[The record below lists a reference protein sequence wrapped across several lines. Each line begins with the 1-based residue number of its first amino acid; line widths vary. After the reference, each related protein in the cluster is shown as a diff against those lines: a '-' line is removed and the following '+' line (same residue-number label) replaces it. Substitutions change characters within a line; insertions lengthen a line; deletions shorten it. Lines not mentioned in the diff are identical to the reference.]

1 MSDETKMTEA
11 EANTE
16 EQPANETPT
25 EDSGVAEHLATAEQ
39 DAPLPEESAAESAPQ
54 VVAEAVAEPVAE
66 AAAEPVAEAVAEPEA
81 EAVAEPEA
89 EAVAEPEAEA
99 AAEPVAEAVAE
110 PVAEAVAE
118 PVAEAVAEPVAEAV
132 AEPVAEAVA
141 EPEAEAVAEPE
152 AEAVAEPEAEA
163 VAESESEG
171 DEKDDA
177 SAEVDAGSSKPEQ
190 VAPTFNRVEGP
201 AIFNR
206 AKQGNQRRNPR
217 HVGNDV
223 RIDEIGYKNVQVL
236 SRFVD
241 NYGRIHNRR
250 KTRVTAKMQRKVTRA
265 IKRARHLALMPYTGE
280 HIRITG
286 RRS

>member
-1 MSDETKMTEA
+1 MSDESKVTEA

-16 EQPANETPT
+16 EQPAAETPT
-25 EDSGVAEHLATAEQ
+25 GEDTPVL
-39 DAPLPEESAAESAPQ
+39 EESPTENAPQ
-54 VVAEAVAEPVAE
+54 AVADTDGDSEAEAVAEPVVE
-66 AAAEPVAEAVAEPEA
+66 AAAEPEA

-89 EAVAEPEAEA
+89 EAVAEPVVEAVAEPEVEAAAEPEAEA
-99 AAEPVAEAVAE
+99 AAEPVV
-110 PVAEAVAE
+110 
-118 PVAEAVAEPVAEAV
+118 
-132 AEPVAEAVA
+132 EAVA
-141 EPEAEAVAEPE
+141 EPEAETATDSAGPE
-152 AEAVAEPEAEA
+152 
-163 VAESESEG
+163 S
-171 DEKDDA
+171 
-177 SAEVDAGSSKPEQ
+177 DAGGSQQEQ
-190 VAPTFNRVEGP
+190 TAPTFNRVEGP

-223 RIDEIGYKNVQVL
+223 RIDEINYKNVQVL

-286 RRS
+286 RRG

>member
-54 VVAEAVAEPVAE
+54 VVAEAAAEPVAE

-81 EAVAEPEA
+81 EAVAEP
-89 EAVAEPEAEA
+89 
-99 AAEPVAEAVAE
+99 VAEAVAE
-110 PVAEAVAE
+110 PVTEAAE
-118 PVAEAVAEPVAEAV
+118 AEAV

-141 EPEAEAVAEPE
+141 EPEPE

-163 VAESESEG
+163 AAESESEG
-171 DEKDDA
+171 DEEDSA
-177 SAEVDAGSSKPEQ
+177 SAEVDAGSSQPEQ

>member
-66 AAAEPVAEAVAEPEA
+66 AAAEPEA

-89 EAVAEPEAEA
+89 EAVAEPVAEAVAEPAAEA

-141 EPEAEAVAEPE
+141 EPEAEAA
-152 AEAVAEPEAEA
+152 
-163 VAESESEG
+163 AESESEG
-171 DEKDDA
+171 DEEDSA

-286 RRS
+286 RRN

>member
-54 VVAEAVAEPVAE
+54 VVAEAVAEPEAEAAAEPVAEAAAEPVAE

-89 EAVAEPEAEA
+89 EAA
-99 AAEPVAEAVAE
+99 
-110 PVAEAVAE
+110 
-118 PVAEAVAEPVAEAV
+118 
-132 AEPVAEAVA
+132 
-141 EPEAEAVAEPE
+141 
-152 AEAVAEPEAEA
+152 
-163 VAESESEG
+163 AESESEG
-171 DEKDDA
+171 DEEDSA
-177 SAEVDAGSSKPEQ
+177 SAEVDAGSSQPEQ
-190 VAPTFNRVEGP
+190 VAPSFNRVEGP

-286 RRS
+286 RRN

>member
-1 MSDETKMTEA
+1 MSDENKVTEA

-16 EQPANETPT
+16 EQPAAETPT
-25 EDSGVAEHLATAEQ
+25 GE
-39 DAPLPEESAAESAPQ
+39 DAPVQAESPAENAPQ
-54 VVAEAVAEPVAE
+54 AVADTDGDSEAEMVAEPE
-66 AAAEPVAEAVAEPEA
+66 PQAAAEPVVEAVAEPEA
-81 EAVAEPEA
+81 EAVAEAETATDSAGPE
-89 EAVAEPEAEA
+89 
-99 AAEPVAEAVAE
+99 
-110 PVAEAVAE
+110 
-118 PVAEAVAEPVAEAV
+118 
-132 AEPVAEAVA
+132 
-141 EPEAEAVAEPE
+141 
-152 AEAVAEPEAEA
+152 
-163 VAESESEG
+163 S
-171 DEKDDA
+171 
-177 SAEVDAGSSKPEQ
+177 DAGGSQQEQ
-190 VAPTFNRVEGP
+190 TAPTFNRVEGP

-223 RIDEIGYKNVQVL
+223 RIDEIDYKNVQVL

-286 RRS
+286 RRG

>member
-54 VVAEAVAEPVAE
+54 VVAEAVAEPEAEAAAEPVAE
-66 AAAEPVAEAVAEPEA
+66 AAAEPVAEAA
-81 EAVAEPEA
+81 
-89 EAVAEPEAEA
+89 
-99 AAEPVAEAVAE
+99 
-110 PVAEAVAE
+110 
-118 PVAEAVAEPVAEAV
+118 AEPVAEAV

-152 AEAVAEPEAEA
+152 AEAA
-163 VAESESEG
+163 AESESEG
-171 DEKDDA
+171 DEEDSA
-177 SAEVDAGSSKPEQ
+177 SAEVDAGSSQPEQ
-190 VAPTFNRVEGP
+190 VAPSFNRVEGP

-286 RRS
+286 RRN

>member
-1 MSDETKMTEA
+1 MKRS
-11 EANTE
+11 
-16 EQPANETPT
+16 
-25 EDSGVAEHLATAEQ
+25 S
-39 DAPLPEESAAESAPQ
+39 
-54 VVAEAVAEPVAE
+54 
-66 AAAEPVAEAVAEPEA
+66 
-81 EAVAEPEA
+81 
-89 EAVAEPEAEA
+89 
-99 AAEPVAEAVAE
+99 
-110 PVAEAVAE
+110 
-118 PVAEAVAEPVAEAV
+118 
-132 AEPVAEAVA
+132 
-141 EPEAEAVAEPE
+141 
-152 AEAVAEPEAEA
+152 
-163 VAESESEG
+163 
-171 DEKDDA
+171 A
-177 SAEVDAGSSKPEQ
+177 SAEVDAGSSQPEQ
-190 VAPTFNRVEGP
+190 AAPTFNRVEGP

>member
-1 MSDETKMTEA
+1 MSDENKVTEA

-16 EQPANETPT
+16 EQPAAETPT
-25 EDSGVAEHLATAEQ
+25 GE
-39 DAPLPEESAAESAPQ
+39 DAPVQEESAPQ
-54 VVAEAVAEPVAE
+54 AVADTDGDS
-66 AAAEPVAEAVAEPEA
+66 EA

-89 EAVAEPEAEA
+89 EAVTEPETQAVAEPEAQA
-99 AAEPVAEAVAE
+99 AAEPVV
-110 PVAEAVAE
+110 
-118 PVAEAVAEPVAEAV
+118 
-132 AEPVAEAVA
+132 EAVA
-141 EPEAEAVAEPE
+141 EPEAEVVAE
-152 AEAVAEPEAEA
+152 
-163 VAESESEG
+163 
-171 DEKDDA
+171 
-177 SAEVDAGSSKPEQ
+177 AEVATDSAGLESDAGGSQQEQ
-190 VAPTFNRVEGP
+190 AAPTFNRVEGP

-223 RIDEIGYKNVQVL
+223 RIDEIDYKNVQVL

-286 RRS
+286 RRG

>member
-25 EDSGVAEHLATAEQ
+25 EDSGAAEHLATAEQ

-54 VVAEAVAEPVAE
+54 VVAEAVAEPE
-66 AAAEPVAEAVAEPEA
+66 
-81 EAVAEPEA
+81 
-89 EAVAEPEAEA
+89 
-99 AAEPVAEAVAE
+99 AEAVAE
-110 PVAEAVAE
+110 PVAEAA
-118 PVAEAVAEPVAEAV
+118 
-132 AEPVAEAVA
+132 
-141 EPEAEAVAEPE
+141 
-152 AEAVAEPEAEA
+152 
-163 VAESESEG
+163 AESESEG
-171 DEKDDA
+171 DEEDSS
-177 SAEVDAGSSKPEQ
+177 SAEVNAGSSQPEQ

-250 KTRVTAKMQRKVTRA
+250 KTRVTAKMQRKVTKA

>member
-1 MSDETKMTEA
+1 MSDETRMTA
-11 EANTE
+11 AGTADD
-16 EQPANETPT
+16 P
-25 EDSGVAEHLATAEQ
+25 STAEKS
-39 DAPLPEESAAESAPQ
+39 EPQ
-54 VVAEAVAEPVAE
+54 AVAEAETPSEAQPAAE
-66 AAAEPVAEAVAEPEA
+66 APAREARPPQGARN
-81 EAVAEPEA
+81 
-89 EAVAEPEAEA
+89 
-99 AAEPVAEAVAE
+99 
-110 PVAEAVAE
+110 
-118 PVAEAVAEPVAEAV
+118 
-132 AEPVAEAVA
+132 
-141 EPEAEAVAEPE
+141 
-152 AEAVAEPEAEA
+152 
-163 VAESESEG
+163 
-171 DEKDDA
+171 A
-177 SAEVDAGSSKPEQ
+177 SAPNPAG
-190 VAPTFNRVEGP
+190 APGPDRPGRGRAQQTPVSRVEGP

-223 RIDEIGYKNVQVL
+223 RIDEIDYKNVQVL

>member
-1 MSDETKMTEA
+1 MSDENKVNEA

-16 EQPANETPT
+16 EQPAGGTPT
-25 EDSGVAEHLATAEQ
+25 GE
-39 DAPLPEESAAESAPQ
+39 DAPVQEESVPQ
-54 VVAEAVAEPVAE
+54 AVADADGDS
-66 AAAEPVAEAVAEPEA
+66 EA
-81 EAVAEPEA
+81 EAVAEPEVQA
-89 EAVAEPEAEA
+89 AAEPVVEAVAEPET
-99 AAEPVAEAVAE
+99 
-110 PVAEAVAE
+110 
-118 PVAEAVAEPVAEAV
+118 
-132 AEPVAEAVA
+132 
-141 EPEAEAVAEPE
+141 EAETTTDSAGPE
-152 AEAVAEPEAEA
+152 
-163 VAESESEG
+163 S
-171 DEKDDA
+171 
-177 SAEVDAGSSKPEQ
+177 DAGGSQQEQ
-190 VAPTFNRVEGP
+190 TAPTFNRVEGP

-223 RIDEIGYKNVQVL
+223 RIDEIDYKNVQVL

-286 RRS
+286 RRG

>member
-1 MSDETKMTEA
+1 MSDETKMNEA
-11 EANTE
+11 E
-16 EQPANETPT
+16 EQPAAETQT
-25 EDSGVAEHLATAEQ
+25 EEA
-39 DAPLPEESAAESAPQ
+39 APVLEESPAESAPQ
-54 VVAEAVAEPVAE
+54 AEAEAAVEPEAEAVAEPVAE
-66 AAAEPVAEAVAEPEA
+66 EVAEPVAEAAPEPE
-81 EAVAEPEA
+81 V
-89 EAVAEPEAEA
+89 
-99 AAEPVAEAVAE
+99 EAVAE

-118 PVAEAVAEPVAEAV
+118 TEAEPVAETV
-132 AEPVAEAVA
+132 
-141 EPEAEAVAEPE
+141 
-152 AEAVAEPEAEA
+152 
-163 VAESESEG
+163 SEG
-171 DEKDDA
+171 AEEAADEA
-177 SAEVDAGSSKPEQ
+177 SAESDAGSSQQEQ
-190 VAPTFNRVEGP
+190 PVISFNRVEGP

-286 RRS
+286 RRG

>member
-1 MSDETKMTEA
+1 MSDETKMNEA
-11 EANTE
+11 EENTE
-16 EQPANETPT
+16 EQPAAETQT
-25 EDSGVAEHLATAEQ
+25 EE
-39 DAPLPEESAAESAPQ
+39 DAPVLEESPAESAPQ
-54 VVAEAVAEPVAE
+54 AEAE
-66 AAAEPVAEAVAEPEA
+66 AAVEPEA

-89 EAVAEPEAEA
+89 EAVAEPEAE
-99 AAEPVAEAVAE
+99 EVAE

-118 PVAEAVAEPVAEAV
+118 TEAEPVAETV
-132 AEPVAEAVA
+132 
-141 EPEAEAVAEPE
+141 
-152 AEAVAEPEAEA
+152 
-163 VAESESEG
+163 SEG
-171 DEKDDA
+171 AEEAADEA
-177 SAEVDAGSSKPEQ
+177 SAESDADSSQPEQ
-190 VAPTFNRVEGP
+190 PVISFNRVEGP

-286 RRS
+286 RRG

>member
-1 MSDETKMTEA
+1 MSDENRVTEA

-16 EQPANETPT
+16 EQPAAETPT
-25 EDSGVAEHLATAEQ
+25 GEN
-39 DAPLPEESAAESAPQ
+39 APVREESAPQ
-54 VVAEAVAEPVAE
+54 AVADTDGDSEAE
-66 AAAEPVAEAVAEPEA
+66 AAAEPEA
-81 EAVAEPEA
+81 EAVAE
-89 EAVAEPEAEA
+89 VEA
-99 AAEPVAEAVAE
+99 ATDSAG
-110 PVAEAVAE
+110 
-118 PVAEAVAEPVAEAV
+118 
-132 AEPVAEAVA
+132 
-141 EPEAEAVAEPE
+141 PE
-152 AEAVAEPEAEA
+152 
-163 VAESESEG
+163 S
-171 DEKDDA
+171 
-177 SAEVDAGSSKPEQ
+177 DAGGSQQEQ
-190 VAPTFNRVEGP
+190 TAPTFNRVEGP

-223 RIDEIGYKNVQVL
+223 RIDEIDYKNVQVL

-286 RRS
+286 RRG

>member
-25 EDSGVAEHLATAEQ
+25 EDSGAAEHLATAEQ

-54 VVAEAVAEPVAE
+54 VVAEAVAEPEAEAVAEPVAE
-66 AAAEPVAEAVAEPEA
+66 AAAEPVTEAVAEPEA

-89 EAVAEPEAEA
+89 EAVAEPET
-99 AAEPVAEAVAE
+99 EAVAE

-118 PVAEAVAEPVAEAV
+118 PVAEAA
-132 AEPVAEAVA
+132 
-141 EPEAEAVAEPE
+141 
-152 AEAVAEPEAEA
+152 
-163 VAESESEG
+163 AESESEG
-171 DEKDDA
+171 DEEEPA
-177 SAEVDAGSSKPEQ
+177 SAELDAGSSQPEQ
-190 VAPTFNRVEGP
+190 AAPTFNRVEGP

>member
-1 MSDETKMTEA
+1 MSDETKVNEA
-11 EANTE
+11 EENTE
-16 EQPANETPT
+16 EQPAAETQT
-25 EDSGVAEHLATAEQ
+25 EE
-39 DAPLPEESAAESAPQ
+39 DAPVLEESPAESVPQ
-54 VVAEAVAEPVAE
+54 AEAE
-66 AAAEPVAEAVAEPEA
+66 AAVEPEA

-89 EAVAEPEAEA
+89 EAVAEPE
-99 AAEPVAEAVAE
+99 VEAVAE

-118 PVAEAVAEPVAEAV
+118 TEAEPVAETV
-132 AEPVAEAVA
+132 
-141 EPEAEAVAEPE
+141 
-152 AEAVAEPEAEA
+152 
-163 VAESESEG
+163 SEG
-171 DEKDDA
+171 AEEAADEA
-177 SAEVDAGSSKPEQ
+177 SAESDADSSQPEQ
-190 VAPTFNRVEGP
+190 PVISFNRVEGP

-286 RRS
+286 RRG